1 MVSAAVPAAEA
12 SDIQAMILRPRPSP
26 YRGEHLV
33 LRIDEAAQGREMLRH
48 IIPHVEPAVDWWV
61 PSVPAW
67 LGIAFT
73 YHGLKALGLP
83 KASLDSFPEE
93 FRQGMAARADLL
105 NDVGD
110 NAPTNWEYPFGTGDM
125 HIGLSIFS
133 RDDQSLEA
141 VLEQARQG
149 LESLPQ
155 ISVIYRLKIHSFPD
169 GRNPFGFKDGLRNPH
184 VEGSGTDPPP
194 GYRQTVKAGEFPRI

>member
-1 MVSAAVPAAEA
+1 M
-12 SDIQAMILRPRPSP
+12 
-26 YRGEHLV
+26 
-33 LRIDEAAQGREMLRH
+33 LRIDEAAQ
-48 IIPHVEPAVDWWV
+48 EPAVDWWV
-61 PSVPAW
+61 PSIPAW

-110 NAPTNWEYPFGTGDM
+110 NAPPNWKYPFGTGDM
-125 HIGLSIFS
+125 RIGLSIFS

-155 ISVIYRLKIHSFPD
+155 ISVIYRLKFHSFPD
-169 GRNPFGFKDGLRNPH
+169 RRNPFGFKDGLRNPC

-194 GYRQTVKAGEFPRI
+194 GYRQTVKAGEFPRV

>member
-1 MVSAAVPAAEA
+1 MFRLGWVLLSPITDSRHSDFRRRLWIASPRNSA
-12 SDIQAMILRPRPSP
+12 
-26 YRGEHLV
+26 
-33 LRIDEAAQGREMLRH
+33 
-48 IIPHVEPAVDWWV
+48 
-61 PSVPAW
+61 
-67 LGIAFT
+67 
-73 YHGLKALGLP
+73 K
-83 KASLDSFPEE
+83 
-93 FRQGMAARADLL
+93 AARADLL
-105 NDVGD
+105 NDFGD

-155 ISVIYRLKIHSFPD
+155 ISVIYRLKFHSFPD